1 MANITT
7 AGLQNL
13 KNKTKQK
20 FGNLLPDE
28 LLDIYVSAFVESGND
43 RQQAITA
50 VRTSNAYQSF
60 YPGNLNPDGVTTK
73 YTESEYSQLIDGYK
87 RKFEALGINADV
99 ILTDERKKQL
109 VDNITS
115 PDELGTRINNVYTN
129 ILSGIPE
136 VKEFYQRN
144 FNRTLTDAEIIASA
158 IDPKIGEGIIS
169 GTISAK
175 DIVSQNVIRA
185 QIGGQALLAGTEIS
199 VEAVEALRQ
208 QGIDPGAARQAFNQV
223 QNIQQAALAQGRDIP
238 DVQDIVEG
246 LQLGDMEDLTN
257 ISNILRQQSSQS
269 SAAAGSRQTQQG
281 QVTGLIEQ

>member
-158 IDPKIGEGIIS
+158 IDPKVGEGIIS

-269 SAAAGSRQTQQG
+269 SAVAGARQTQQG
-281 QVTGLIEQ
+281 QVTGLTEQ

>member
-50 VRTSNAYQSF
+50 VRTSNTYQSF

-136 VKEFYQRN
+136 VKEFYQKN

-158 IDPKIGEGIIS
+158 IDPKVGEGIIS
-169 GTISAK
+169 GAISAK

-199 VEAVEALRQ
+199 VEAVEALRK